1 MKNYKVVVIDDELL
15 AIDVITHYFSVF
27 PNYVVLKTFINPVE
41 AVSFLKMNNVDLV
54 FTDIAMPNISG
65 IDLVKLLKDTTKF
78 VMTTSFSEFA
88 LESFELN
95 VVDYL
100 LKPVSLERF
109 SKTLKHFESSDKL
122 ETERE
127 QSFFVKDGDEF
138 IKVFIEKIDYIE
150 GMKDYAKIIC
160 GNKYY
165 MVLKTLKALEEFLKP
180 YDFQRIH
187 KSFIVPLKKIDQ
199 SNNRCVLVNNK
210 EIPLGPAYRER
221 LKEYLNKHKL

>member
-199 SNNRCVLVNNK
+199 SNSRCVLVNNK

>member
-27 PNYVVLKTFINPVE
+27 PNYVVLKTFTNPVE